1 MTTTSSIYLLKA
13 LFDFSA
19 ARGGDTDAMRKSMD
33 LSEDLFRDENLRVPV
48 EVVTRA
54 WSEISRRIDDRF
66 LGLHFGEAFGIHGE
80 RHFLFSLMKN
90 CRTLKE
96 ALESLIRYHR
106 LMTDAVQPRLS
117 VQGDDAVIEVESAI
131 QGGVIGRHVSESVLS
146 LLATALR
153 NIAGGDLDFTGV
165 YFTHEGPGDTGE
177 YERIFSLKPVFGSS
191 GNRLLIRKDDLDRA
205 FPLAHREFHGLIRH
219 YAEALDKRAFGTAT
233 FVEDAL
239 LFIQKCILGG
249 RDHSLGSVSRH
260 FELGARQIQ
269 NRLRNEGTSYQMLL
283 DNARKDI
290 SLHLLKEKDVL
301 LIDIAFMLG
310 YSDQSSFN
318 RAFKKW
324 TGGPP
329 KDFKNSLKKFDSHSS
344 V

>member
-19 ARGGDTDAMRKSMD
+19 ARGVDTDAMRKSMD
-33 LSEDLFRDENLRVPV
+33 LSEDLFRDENFRVPV

-106 LMTDAVQPRLS
+106 LLTDIVQPRLS

-131 QGGVIGRHVSESVLS
+131 QGGLIDRHVSESVLS

-153 NIAGGDLDFTGV
+153 NIAGGDLCFTGV
-165 YFTHEGPGDTGE
+165 LAHEGPGDTEE

-269 NRLRNEGTSYQMLL
+269 NRLRNEGTSYQVLL
-283 DNARKDI
+283 DNARKGHLPPFIKRKGCSADRHC
-290 SLHLLKEKDVL
+290 LHAR
-301 LIDIAFMLG
+301 ILG
-310 YSDQSSFN
+310 PEF
-318 RAFKKW
+318 
-324 TGGPP
+324 
-329 KDFKNSLKKFDSHSS
+329 L
-344 V
+344 